1 MEVKKG
7 KTKKILVCNA
17 DKDFALFTIR
27 KNYFFFAV
35 RVFVAFRFAFAAS
48 FVSAV

>member
-17 DKDFALFTIR
+17 DKDFAFFTT

-35 RVFVAFRFAFAAS
+35 SVFVAFRSAFAAS
-48 FVSAV
+48 FISAV